1 MRMVADG
8 PDHASSPALW
18 DIGRYVAGLDI
29 PAELIWGMNDPIL
42 ARGLPVMRKMFPTA
56 SVTETEAG
64 HFLQEEVPEVI
75 AAAVRGSWMRCRKSE
90 QSFGKSRLVAF
101 HIGLNTPW
109 TRKALNSA
117 PHQRSRRFCVR
128 TLHALRGDGGC
139 WSNRLRRDT
148 P

>member
-18 DIGRYVAGLDI
+18 DIERYVAGLDI

-75 AAAVRGSWMRCRKSE
+75 AAVVMRVVDAVQK
-90 QSFGKSRLVAF
+90 K
-101 HIGLNTPW
+101 
-109 TRKALNSA
+109 
-117 PHQRSRRFCVR
+117 
-128 TLHALRGDGGC
+128 
-139 WSNRLRRDT
+139 
-148 P
+148 